1 MVDLA
6 TETFALPIWG
16 VAVVIA
22 LFSAAAVLTFV
33 QTGANDV
40 LRTVIRAGLVFI
52 GVVLTVWLFLD
63 STTGREREAERRAF
77 EARLGEL
84 TIRAVAPKSALA
96 CLDAIAGEVVE
107 TACEKALFASPEVI
121 AAATSYISARLNLLA
136 QSSVF
141 AGHSARSESAS
152 LSALRQSLE
161 SDRFGIVAQVLSL
174 RDSCTPTQCDAFA
187 LLRDPT
193 RIRANLKD
201 RTFDG
206 YVDRYSASWSNRD
219 TSANAPTADASTPG
233 AMNGTMTTATV
244 TPATPGR
251 PISHFDYPSASSIP
265 PVSIMTPEPEPQR
278 APPAAAAA
286 VPTPQRKP
294 AQRAAAAPARAQT
307 TPVPLAPPADAAAAE
322 Q

>member
-33 QTGANDV
+33 HTGANDL
-40 LRTVIRAGLVFI
+40 LRTVIRASLVFI
-52 GVVLTVWLFLD
+52 GVVLAVWLFLD
-63 STTGREREAERRAF
+63 NTTGREREAERRAF

-96 CLDAIAGEVVE
+96 CLDAIAGEAVE

-121 AAATSYISARLNLLA
+121 AAATSYISARLTLLA

-141 AGHSARSESAS
+141 AGHGPRSEGAA

-161 SDRFGIVAQVLSL
+161 SDRFGVVAQVLSL
-174 RDSCTPTQCDAFA
+174 RDSCTPAQCDAFA
-187 LLRDPT
+187 LLRDTT

-206 YVDRYSASWSNRD
+206 YVDRYSASWSSRD
-219 TSANAPTADASTPG
+219 NGANAPTADASMPS
-233 AMNGTMTTATV
+233 ALNGTMTTATV
-244 TPATPGR
+244 TPRSP
-251 PISHFDYPSASSIP
+251 SHFDYPSASSIP
-265 PVSIMTPEPEPQR
+265 PVSIMTPEPEAPR
-278 APPAAAAA
+278 APAAAAA
-286 VPTPQRKP
+286 APTPQRKP
-294 AQRAAAAPARAQT
+294 AQRAAAAPARAPT
-307 TPVPLAPPADAAAAE
+307 TPVPLAPPADAPSTE

>member
-22 LFSAAAVLTFV
+22 LFSAAAILTFV

-52 GVVLTVWLFLD
+52 GVVLAVWLFLD

-77 EARLGEL
+77 EARLGDL

-141 AGHSARSESAS
+141 AGHGQRREGAP

-187 LLRDPT
+187 LLRDTT

-206 YVDRYSASWSNRD
+206 YVDRYAVSWSSRD
-219 TSANAPTADASTPG
+219 NSANAPAADASTPV
-233 AMNGTMTTATV
+233 AMNGAMTTATV

-251 PISHFDYPSASSIP
+251 PMAHFDYPSASSIP
-265 PVSIMTPEPEPQR
+265 PVSIMTPEPEPPR
-278 APPAAAAA
+278 APPAAA
-286 VPTPQRKP
+286 
-294 AQRAAAAPARAQT
+294 PARAPT
-307 TPVPLAPPADAAAAE
+307 TPVPLAPPADAASAE